1 MIHKIKNLNSYLFIT
16 APETFIAIP
25 RRLLSRGLGTFP
37 AFRDRN
43 YRLYFAGQFVS
54 LAGSW
59 LQQVAQGW
67 LVFELTHSAF
77 WVGFVTAMSSLPVLF
92 FGIFAGVIVDR
103 FNTKTLLYISQIL
116 PMIFAAILGVLTL
129 YGTATI
135 ANISVLALLLGVVT
149 ALDVPARQTFT
160 AKMMDRKNLA
170 SAIVLNAAAFNG
182 SRIIGPSLAGISIAL
197 IGVGGTFLINAA
209 SFVAVII
216 SLSLIRVNARPP
228 DTHAHP
234 ITALREGLRYTFSRP
249 DLRLIMFTVACVS
262 IFGWSYIAI
271 LPVIAGNIFHQDAA
285 GLGHMYTAIGFG
297 AVTTTV
303 LISLYLS
310 RWGPARFII
319 GGNIAITAILFAF
332 SFVTNF
338 SLGLV
343 FMFLAGLALLAQMS
357 VMNSTVQH
365 SIDGA
370 LRGRVMSIYVTAF
383 RGMSPIGAFLIGIL
397 ADLLSPQWA
406 IRLMAIP
413 LVATTVILLANR
425 RHIPRKWEHHAPHA
439 PKSLRGSAS

>member
-1 MIHKIKNLNSYLFIT
+1 MIHKIKNLHSYLFTT

-25 RRLLSRGLGTFP
+25 RRVLSRGLGTFP

-43 YRLYFAGQFVS
+43 YRIYFSGQFIS

-59 LQQVAQGW
+59 LQTVAQGW

-77 WVGFVTAMSSLPVLF
+77 WVGFVTALSSLPVLF

-103 FNTKTLLYISQIL
+103 FNTKRLLYITQAL
-116 PMIFAAILGVLTL
+116 PMIFAALLGVLTL
-129 YGTATI
+129 SGIATI
-135 ANISVLALLLGVVT
+135 FNISVIAFLLGFVN
-149 ALDVPARQTFT
+149 ALDVPSRQTFT
-160 AKMMDRKNLA
+160 AKMMDRKHLA

-197 IGVGGTFLINAA
+197 VGVGGTFLINAV
-209 SFVAVII
+209 SFIAVLI
-216 SLSLIRVNARPP
+216 SLWRIRVDASPP

-234 ITALREGLRYTFSRP
+234 VTALREGLRYTFSRP
-249 DLRLIMFTVACVS
+249 DLRLIMVTVACVS

-271 LPVIAGNIFHQDAA
+271 LPVIAGAIFHEGAT

-297 AVTTTV
+297 AVTATILV
-303 LISLYLS
+303 SLYLS
-310 RWGPARFII
+310 RVGPTRFIL
-319 GGNIAITAILFAF
+319 GGNIAITAVLLLF

-338 SLGLV
+338 TIGLIL
-343 FMFLAGLALLAQMS
+343 MFFAGLALLAQMA

-365 SIDGA
+365 SIDNA
-370 LRGRVMSIYVTAF
+370 FRGRVMSIYVTMF
-383 RGMSPIGAFLIGIL
+383 RGMSPIGALLIGYLGDAI
-397 ADLLSPQWA
+397 SPQWA

-413 LVATTVILLANR
+413 LAGTVVLLVAR
-425 RHIPRKWEHHAPHA
+425 RHLIRPHTRH
-439 PKSLRGSAS
+439 K

>member
-1 MIHKIKNLNSYLFIT
+1 MIRRIKNLNNYLFLT

-25 RRLLSRGLGTFP
+25 RRLLSRGLSAFP
-37 AFRDRN
+37 AFQDRN
-43 YRLYFAGQFVS
+43 YRIYFFGQFVS

-59 LQQVAQGW
+59 LQTVAQGW

-92 FGIFAGVIVDR
+92 FGVFAGVIVDR
-103 FNTKTLLYISQIL
+103 FNTKILLYISQIL
-116 PMIFAAILGVLTL
+116 PMLLAVALGILSLAGM
-129 YGTATI
+129 ATI
-135 ANISVLALLLGVVT
+135 FNISVLALLLGIVN

-160 AKMMDRKNLA
+160 AEMMDRKRLG

-197 IGVGGTFLINAA
+197 VGVGGTFLINAV

-216 SLSLIRVNARPP
+216 SLALIRVDARPP
-228 DTHAHP
+228 DTHPHP
-234 ITALREGLRYTFSRP
+234 LAALKEGIRYTFSRA

-262 IFGWSYIAI
+262 VFGWSYIAI
-271 LPVIAGNIFHQDAA
+271 LPVIAGDVFHQDAT
-285 GLGHMYTAIGFG
+285 GLGQMHTAIGFG

-303 LISLYLS
+303 LVSFFLS

-319 GGNIAITAILFAF
+319 GGNVAITAILMAF
-332 SFVTNF
+332 SFTTDF
-338 SLGLV
+338 RIGLAL
-343 FMFLAGLALLAQMS
+343 MFLAGLSLLAQMS

-370 LRGRVMSIYVTAF
+370 LRGRVMSIYVTMF
-383 RGMSPIGAFLIGIL
+383 RGMAPIGAFLIGWLGDAIG
-397 ADLLSPQWA
+397 PQRA
-406 IRLMAIP
+406 VRLMALP
-413 LVATTVILLANR
+413 LAGVAILLIR
-425 RHIPRKWEHHAPHA
+425 RRRLIPRK
-439 PKSLRGSAS
+439 